1 VTLVQVL
8 NKHFWKKNIQFI
20 DAKEGFENEIK
31 GTTGAVIIGDRTFGL
46 TKYPYQIDLAE
57 EWTKYTK
64 LPFVFAAWV
73 SNVELPDNFINKF
86 NDALAFGVA
95 HIDAAVLEKPNQI
108 KGFDAVDYLKNKIS
122 YDLSEEKKLGLKTF
136 LDLI

>member
-1 VTLVQVL
+1 VQVL

-20 DAKEGFENEIK
+20 DAKEGFENQIN

-57 EWTKYTK
+57 EWAKQTN

-73 SNVELPDNFINKF
+73 SNIELSTDFIERF
-86 NDALAFGVA
+86 NDALAFGIANIVE
-95 HIDAAVLEKPNQI
+95 AVLQNPKHIE
-108 KGFDAVDYLKNKIS
+108 GFDAVDYLKNKIS
-122 YDLSEEKKLGLKTF
+122 YNLSEEKKLGLKKF
-136 LDLI
+136 LELM